1 VTAGASRP
9 QRTKER
15 RVSAAGRGSGAGQSR
30 RESGGPDP
38 QTDEPAPGKRRE
50 AGARR
55 SASALGVG
63 AIIAEAAR
71 AGRRGGWRVL
81 AVAVVVSVLTAAAE
95 VVADDFADRTSLPL
109 SLLTALSASGVVLLG
124 TVFLSGFLSR
134 LVREVEGGSERASVW
149 TVVRTLPWGRLIGA
163 DLLVGLLVVAGL
175 IALVIPGLA
184 AIVFFAVVGPV
195 IEIENRPVIAAL
207 RRSAHLV
214 RRHFWPVALLVVLPL
229 AVATGIFDS
238 VAPHPDSLWAVL
250 EILAIRGLAEALVE
264 AAIGLILVELCYRLI
279 ALDRVQEPGQE

>member
-1 VTAGASRP
+1 
-9 QRTKER
+9 
-15 RVSAAGRGSGAGQSR
+15 
-30 RESGGPDP
+30 
-38 QTDEPAPGKRRE
+38 
-50 AGARR
+50 
-55 SASALGVG
+55 LGVG
-63 AIIAEAAR
+63 AIIAAAAR

-81 AVAVVVSVLTAAAE
+81 AVAVVVSVLTALAE
-95 VVADDFADRTSLPL
+95 VVADVFADQASLPL

-134 LVREVEGGSERASVW
+134 LVREVEGSSERASVR
-149 TVVRTLPWGRLIGA
+149 TVLRTLPWGRLIGA

-214 RRHFWPVALLVVLPL
+214 RPHFWAVALLVVLPL
-229 AVATGIFDS
+229 AVASGIFDS

-250 EILAIRGLAEALVE
+250 QILAIRGLAEALVE

-279 ALDRVQEPGQE
+279 ALDRAQEPGQE

>member
-1 VTAGASRP
+1 V
-9 QRTKER
+9 
-15 RVSAAGRGSGAGQSR
+15 
-30 RESGGPDP
+30 
-38 QTDEPAPGKRRE
+38 
-50 AGARR
+50 
-55 SASALGVG
+55 
-63 AIIAEAAR
+63 I
-71 AGRRGGWRVL
+71 
-81 AVAVVVSVLTAAAE
+81 VSVLTAAAE
-95 VVADDFADRTSLPL
+95 VVADVFADQTSLPL

-163 DLLVGLLVVAGL
+163 DLLVGLLVVVGL

-214 RRHFWPVALLVVLPL
+214 GRHFWPVVLLVLLPL